1 MSLYITITNKT
12 SQLIEVQLIRE
23 DGKAV
28 ATAVDTTLSG
38 ALRLLADEVR
48 QTGDSNAERNPE

>member
-1 MSLYITITNKT
+1 MSLHITITNKT

-28 ATAVDTTLSG
+28 ATAVDITLSG
-38 ALRLLADEVR
+38 ALCLLADEVR
-48 QTGDSNAERNPE
+48 QTGDSNADSSRE